1 MKPPLSRTERIDDD
15 MLQHEDVLQI
25 QNHVANLAHQIERTQ
40 WEVERLLQETQEGNA
55 QLHALTQHFLKTES
69 RDRLNE
75 TLAELQTQMD
85 SSQEKIDELVQTVKK
100 LSRTQFKAN
109 TLNESKEQQTSEAVA
124 LLREMLTKREQV
136 QEAQQQEE
144 KAYQAVLQGRARAEF
159 AADFLPVLDG
169 IELALE
175 HGISLPSA
183 SATQASSS
191 EKPPGFFR
199 KLFGRGPSPEPVE
212 GTFQDQ
218 DQKSEMFSEISDTMT
233 GWLHGLEIVRERFLR
248 LFEQEGITR
257 IPDLHESFDPHLH
270 VALEIEERDDV
281 PDNTI
286 IKVIRKGYTHHDR
299 VLRYAEVIVAKT
311 PQHQSSI

>member
-1 MKPPLSRTERIDDD
+1 MKNPVSRLERIDDD

-25 QNHVANLAHQIERTQ
+25 QNHVANLAHQIEHTQ
-40 WEVERLLQETQEGNA
+40 WEVEKLLGETREGNT
-55 QLHALTQHFLKTES
+55 QLHALTEHFLKTET
-69 RDRLNE
+69 RDRLYE

-85 SSQEKIDELVQTVKK
+85 SSQDKVDELVQTVKK

-124 LLREMLTKREQV
+124 LLREMLTKREQA
-136 QEAQQQEE
+136 QEAQRQEE
-144 KAYQAVLQGRARAEF
+144 QEYQTALQARARAEF

-175 HGISLPSA
+175 HGSSLSD
-183 SATQASSS
+183 SHENMISSS

-199 KLFGRGPSPEPVE
+199 KLFGRGPSPELAE
-212 GTFQDQ
+212 GTPQDQ
-218 DQKSEMFSEISDTMT
+218 EQKADLSSELSETMA

-248 LFEQEGITR
+248 LLEREGITR
-257 IPDLHESFDPHLH
+257 IPDLKEAFDPHLH
-270 VALEIEERDDV
+270 VALETEERDDV
-281 PDNTI
+281 PDNMI
-286 IKVIRKGYTHHDR
+286 IKVIRKGYTHYDR

-311 PQHQSSI
+311 PQRKES